1 VLADAESEPLVV
13 EYIRWLSVEVTGL
26 LKLFDDVNENFI
38 CAMVEGTLVM
48 AGDSIDLATLKNVAA
63 DSGAD
68 ILPMRRDVRKVMR
81 VVSKKWWHSF
91 GYDYVLVA
99 IHAKFCEVIAHA
111 RFVLL

>member
-48 AGDSIDLATLKNVAA
+48 AGDSIDLATL
-63 DSGAD
+63 
-68 ILPMRRDVRKVMR
+68 
-81 VVSKKWWHSF
+81 
-91 GYDYVLVA
+91 
-99 IHAKFCEVIAHA
+99 
-111 RFVLL
+111 